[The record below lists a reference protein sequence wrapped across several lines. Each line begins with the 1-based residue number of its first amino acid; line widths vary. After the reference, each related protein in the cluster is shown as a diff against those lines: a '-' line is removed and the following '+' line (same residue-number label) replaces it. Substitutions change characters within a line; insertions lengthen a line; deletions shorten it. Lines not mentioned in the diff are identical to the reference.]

1 MGTAD
6 VQGNWKVACDKVLK
20 EMEHAIKIYGKQEIL
35 YAKLKNDKPIEEK
48 DKDMKPAM
56 DGVNEAL
63 PQKVVTSQITPKN
76 LWI

>member
-6 VQGNWKVACDKVLK
+6 VQVNWKVSCDKVLK
-20 EMEHAIKIYGKQEIL
+20 EMEHAINIYGKQEIL
-35 YAKLKNDKPIEEK
+35 YAKLKNDKTIEEK

-63 PQKVVTSQITPKN
+63 SQKVVTSQITQKK
-76 LWI
+76 L